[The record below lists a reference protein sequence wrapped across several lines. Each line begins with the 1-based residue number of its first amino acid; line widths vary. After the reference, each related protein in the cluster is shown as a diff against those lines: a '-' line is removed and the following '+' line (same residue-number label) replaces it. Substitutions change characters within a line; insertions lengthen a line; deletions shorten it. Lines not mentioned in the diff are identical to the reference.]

1 MDIFYEMVIN
11 WTKLNVSQFQ
21 HHDFNRVTVDRL
33 QSLLPET
40 SGCSIDRYDLPNL
53 GAVNFVIRG
62 LLGEGVTASTKVD
75 PQAKALGE
83 FLRTRIVEAP

>member
-33 QSLLPET
+33 QRLH
-40 SGCSIDRYDLPNL
+40 
-53 GAVNFVIRG
+53 
-62 LLGEGVTASTKVD
+62 
-75 PQAKALGE
+75 
-83 FLRTRIVEAP
+83 